1 MINLLSFFSVFSNLA
16 CGSNE
21 RMSTWKISG
30 KFHQHHQ
37 HL

>member
-1 MINLLSFFSVFSNLA
+1 LSFSNLA